1 MKNKKTYRYFV
12 SYSIRFDPNT
22 LHNSSTNQLGS
33 MMVDLP
39 YKISSIEDILDLTE
53 RIKDII
59 ITTDDNVLVINDIV
73 VLAFQLMKG

>member
-39 YKISSIEDILDLTE
+39 YKISSIEDILDLTK
-53 RIKDII
+53 RIKDEI
-59 ITTDDNVLVINDIV
+59 ITTDDNVLFINDIM
-73 VLAFQLMKG
+73 VLAFQLMNG

>member
-1 MKNKKTYRYFV
+1 MKKKKTYKYFV

-22 LHNSSTNQLGS
+22 LHTSSINQLGS
-33 MMVDLP
+33 MLVDLP

-53 RIKDII
+53 RIKDIL
-59 ITTDDNVLVINDIV
+59 ITNDDNVLLINDIV

>member
-22 LHNSSTNQLGS
+22 LHNSGTNQLGS
-33 MMVDLP
+33 MMINLP

-59 ITTDDNVLVINDIV
+59 LTTDDNVLVINDIM
-73 VLAFQLMKG
+73 VLAFQPMKG

>member
-22 LHNSSTNQLGS
+22 LYSSANQLGS
-33 MMVDLP
+33 MMIELP

-53 RIKDII
+53 RVKNII
-59 ITTDDNVLVINDIV
+59 LTTDDNVSVINDIV

>member
-12 SYSIRFDPNT
+12 SYSIRFDPST
-22 LHNSSTNQLGS
+22 LPSSTNQLGS
-33 MMVDLP
+33 MMIELP

-53 RIKDII
+53 RVKNII
-59 ITTDDNVLVINDIV
+59 LTTDDNVSVINDIV

>member
-12 SYSIRFDPNT
+12 SYSIGFDPNT

-53 RIKDII
+53 RIKDIL
-59 ITTDDNVLVINDIV
+59 ITTDDNVSYINDIM
-73 VLAFQLMKG
+73 VLAFQPMK